1 MAQAGAT
8 FHPHN
13 PAGITY
19 KSLLLNKGSVAD
31 VKYFSQFVYRRVP
44 VDIKSLSELALT
56 VELVSVNRPELG
68 WTKKS

>member
-8 FHPHN
+8 FLPHN
-13 PAGITY
+13 PAGVMY

-31 VKYFSQFVYRRVP
+31 VKYFSRFLCRKVP
-44 VDIKSLSELALT
+44 VDVKPLSELALT
-56 VELVSVNRPELG
+56 VELVLVNRPELG